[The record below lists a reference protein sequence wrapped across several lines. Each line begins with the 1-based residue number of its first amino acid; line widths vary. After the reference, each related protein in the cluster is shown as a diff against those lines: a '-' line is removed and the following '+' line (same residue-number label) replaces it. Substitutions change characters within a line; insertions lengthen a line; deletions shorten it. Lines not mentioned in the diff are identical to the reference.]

1 MKPEVSRFLEVV
13 SEALLAEMVPNIA
26 PAYRQASLMTT
37 GVMIGLA
44 RDEFE
49 RAAER
54 RVVENRELRRIFQEA
69 VPVVSD
75 KELSDRLAS
84 AAARQ
89 DTSFL
94 ISDLER
100 SNAELRGLLIDLHAH
115 VEAQATPEGRRLEAQ
130 IWRELVASTERRRV
144 AIALF

>member
-1 MKPEVSRFLEVV
+1 VKPEVSRFLEVA

-37 GVMIGLA
+37 GVMIGLV

-69 VPVVSD
+69 VSIVQD
-75 KELSDRLAS
+75 QELSDRLAS
-84 AAARQ
+84 AAAGQ
-89 DTSFL
+89 EKSFL
-94 ISDLER
+94 ISELER
-100 SNAELRGLLIDLHAH
+100 NNAELRGLLIELHAH
-115 VEAQATPEGRRLEAQ
+115 VEGQATPEALRLEAQ

>member
-1 MKPEVSRFLEVV
+1 VKPEVSRFLEVV

-37 GVMIGLA
+37 GVMIGLV

-54 RVVENRELRRIFQEA
+54 RVVENRQLRRIFQEA
-69 VPVVSD
+69 VPVVRD
-75 KELSDRLAS
+75 QVLSGRLE
-84 AAARQ
+84 AAAAGQ

-115 VEAQATPEGRRLEAQ
+115 VEEQATPEARCLEAQ